1 MMNHKKTGF
10 VIPLTLMLIS
20 IAMVIITAM
29 YRSGSLFVPFSGT
42 MIKREQAKLLALSGI
57 QAGMAQ
63 LASFGEKKPQ
73 KEAAQT
79 TTARMLRTGFAS
91 AGDKDD
97 KPFLSELLPVLNQW
111 QQFKLTKS
119 ADGVDGQIAIAI
131 ASEAG
136 KINLNAIYDFSKRKF
151 KGENESRADWK
162 KIMQTI
168 MARVQKKMGIKQN
181 LFGEFERFMKGR
193 NYRLNDATELMTLDA
208 FRAFSG
214 KEFYSSPPIAGMPR
228 QDPTL
233 YLLDLF
239 TVYGRRPTMQPWLFS
254 GSVRDVLDMK
264 RSSVTDVKQ
273 RRTAVQG
280 WMKNFKPS
288 ISGAQEWNKIF
299 QPVYGVE
306 FQRLLKGIDAVFET
320 SFDPTL
326 FSVVSYGIIGGVVQ
340 RAYAIVERLK
350 RVEKKKTWYDV
361 KIKKF
366 YWI

>member
-1 MMNHKKTGF
+1 MINHKRAGF

-57 QAGMAQ
+57 QVGMAQ
-63 LASFGEKKPQ
+63 LASFGEKKEK
-73 KEAAQT
+73 KEGASAGVAT
-79 TTARMLRTGFAS
+79 MLRAGFAS
-91 AGDKDD
+91 ANDAVQKEFPTG
-97 KPFLSELLPVLNQW
+97 LLPVLNQW

-119 ADGVDGQIAIAI
+119 VDGVDGEIAIVI

-136 KINLNAIYDFSKRKF
+136 KINLNTIYDFSKRKF
-151 KGENESRADWK
+151 KGENEPRADWK
-162 KIMQTI
+162 KIMQAI
-168 MARVQKKMGIKQN
+168 MARVQKKMGIKEN
-181 LFGEFERFMKGR
+181 LFGVFENFMKGR
-193 NYRLNDATELMTLDA
+193 KHRLNDATELMTLDA
-208 FRAFSG
+208 FRAFGG
-214 KEFYSSPPIAGMPR
+214 KEFYQSPPIAGMPR
-228 QDPTL
+228 QDQTL

-239 TVYGRRPTMQPWLFS
+239 TVYGKGSTIQPWLFS
-254 GSVRDVLDMK
+254 DSVRDVLDMK
-264 RSSVTDVKQ
+264 RSAATDIKQ
-273 RRTAVQG
+273 RRMMVQG

-288 ISGAQEWNKIF
+288 ITGAQEWNKIF
-299 QPVYGVE
+299 QPVYGIE

-350 RVEKKKTWYDV
+350 RVEKKKTWYDM